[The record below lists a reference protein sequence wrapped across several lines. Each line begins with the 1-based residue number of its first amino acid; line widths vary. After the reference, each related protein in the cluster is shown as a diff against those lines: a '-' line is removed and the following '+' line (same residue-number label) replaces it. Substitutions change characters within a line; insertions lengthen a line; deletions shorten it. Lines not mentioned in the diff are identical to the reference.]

1 MKTEFISGKSLFYPL
16 ESLPALFGSVGT
28 NSRKKFFQQ
37 LVKLDGAD
45 GEGLST
51 DKLIE
56 FVRIGLMWETP
67 SITTEDATKLANQFI
82 IENDHDSLENTIVDA
97 FADSGLSNKELICKQ
112 RAMLKELQ
120 DIQAQQMESMI
131 EQKRNG
137 LKPHV
142 TPEKVVDMGEASP
155 KSLIRPKP
163 AGKTQRKTSK

>member
-1 MKTEFISGKSLFYPL
+1 MAGMKTGFISGKSLFYPL

-67 SITTEDATKLANQFI
+67 AITTEDATQLANQFI
-82 IENDHDSLENTIVDA
+82 IENDYEALENTIVDA
-97 FADSGLSNKELICKQ
+97 FADSGLSNKELVCKQ

-120 DIQAQQMESMI
+120 DIQAQQMENMI

-137 LKPHV
+137 LKPRDP
-142 TPEKVVDMGEASP
+142 PEKVVDMGEASP
-155 KSLIRPKP
+155 KPPTKL
-163 AGKTQRKTSK
+163 KTAKKTSK